1 VCCRYAEDVAKG
13 AGHKHSFMA
22 GLKDPRALI
31 FAALYF
37 GLVMGI
43 YGLSLWLPSIVKAMG
58 DLSTTQVGFIV
69 AIPYVCAGAFLY
81 YWSRHSDRTGER
93 VGHTSGAMLLAA
105 VGLVASGFLL
115 QTSPVLAL
123 AALCV
128 GAMGIFGAISP
139 FWELPSSVLAG
150 AAAASGIALINSL
163 GNLGGFVSPYAVG
176 VLEDLTGDSKY
187 GLLLLS
193 GVLFITSIATF
204 LYGRTIHAGKV
215 PTGSHEDL
223 LAKEVAAF
231 DLPSEELHHRGDPDS
246 PPTTPREKTL

>member
-1 VCCRYAEDVAKG
+1 MDAEDAAKG
-13 AGHKHSFMA
+13 TGHKHSFMA

-58 DLSTTQVGFIV
+58 DLSNTQVGFIV
-69 AIPYVCAGAFLY
+69 PIPYVCAAAFVF

-93 VGHTSGAMLLAA
+93 VGHTSGAMLLGAI
-105 VGLVASGFLL
+105 GLVASGFLL

-123 AALCV
+123 AAICV
-128 GAMGIFGAISP
+128 GAMGIFAAISP

-163 GNLGGFVSPYAVG
+163 GNLGGFASPYAVG
-176 VLEDLTGDSKY
+176 VLVDLTGESKS
-187 GLLLLS
+187 GLLLLAA
-193 GVLFITSIATF
+193 VLFITAVATF
-204 LYGRTIHAGKV
+204 LYGRKVHAGKV
-215 PTGSHEDL
+215 PTGSHEDV

-231 DLPSEELHHRGDPDS
+231 DLASEELHHRGDPNS
-246 PPTTPREKTL
+246 PPTTPREKTQ